1 MSAAFMFQDIFLGG
15 TKCRLKNMVLV
26 AKKLHPAL
34 GGIVV
39 PGHQDLLEPSCQLTT
54 LCVVLT

>member
-1 MSAAFMFQDIFLGG
+1 MFQDIFLGG

-54 LCVVLT
+54 LRVVLT